1 MAQTA
6 RGTIGQARRGRS
18 SRRPGPPAVPG
29 WSRWLA
35 SDMRRAG
42 WSTHSSACWPCRR
55 RSSDAGRRPGPEG
68 AIQTIAEQSKLL
80 LVLIAIGLFGYA
92 LWRFV
97 QGILDPE
104 NKGRDAKGL
113 AKRGAMVASGVVYA
127 GLALLAFRLISQDG
141 GGAGAGGQASTTAK
155 LLGLPFGRALVIL
168 AGIAVIVSA
177 LYQIYEAYTKKFQR
191 RMKTA
196 EMSPEEQRLAIRTG
210 QLGLASRGV
219 AFLITGWFLIQAALS
234 YDPSQ
239 ARGLGGALETLAR
252 PALRSVAAGDRGSRP
267 GGVRRLLVPAGP
279 LPPDRVLIA
288 SSSG

>member
-6 RGTIGQARRGRS
+6 RDTMGTAT
-18 SRRPGPPAVPG
+18 
-29 WSRWLA
+29 
-35 SDMRRAG
+35 RRAEQ
-42 WSTHSSACWPCRR
+42 AARA
-55 RSSDAGRRPGPEG
+55 AGRPWVEPLARFGYAARGVVYAFIGVLAVQAAFFGRGQTTGPEG
-68 AIQTIAEQSKLL
+68 ALQTIANQSKLL

-104 NKGRDAKGL
+104 SKGRDAKSL
-113 AKRGAMVASGVVYA
+113 AQRGAMIASGVAYA
-127 GLALLAFRLISQDG
+127 GFALLAFRLISQNG
-141 GGAGAGGQASTTAK
+141 GGAGAGGEGSTTAK
-155 LLGLPFGRALVIL
+155 LLSLPFGRALVIL
-168 AGIAVIVSA
+168 AGIGVIVSA

-196 EMSPEEQRLAIRTG
+196 EMSPEEQRLAVRTG

-219 AFLITGWFLIQAALS
+219 AFLITGWFLIQAALR

-252 PALRSVAAGDRGSRP
+252 QPHGPWLLGIVALGLVAYGAYSFLQARY
-267 GGVRRLLVPAGP
+267 RRIVF
-279 LPPDRVLIA
+279 
-288 SSSG
+288 